1 MTRIA
6 GIDLP
11 KQKRGVIGLTYIFGI
26 GRSSAKVILA
36 EAKID
41 ESKKVQDWDDDDLSK
56 NKWVKIFSNKYFLI
70 VLLFSIWMFFFDTN
84 SYFIHNELNKSIE
97 TLENNKEIY
106 KDEIKDDKAFIDKMK
121 DSNEV
126 EKYAREKYY
135 LKKENEDI
143 YIIEHQ
149 DSIKNK
155 VENE

>member
-1 MTRIA
+1 M
-6 GIDLP
+6 
-11 KQKRGVIGLTYIFGI
+11 
-26 GRSSAKVILA
+26 
-36 EAKID
+36 
-41 ESKKVQDWDDDDLSK
+41 
-56 NKWVKIFSNKYFLI
+56 KIFSNKYLII

-97 TLENNKEIY
+97 SLENNKEIY